1 MRFALLPVLALSLCL
16 ATAPLSRAQSDVGEI
31 AQRVTNILSEE
42 HYLQKRFDDEMSE
55 RTLHSYL
62 DYLDYSKVYFT
73 KSDVD
78 RFNSQYRHTLD
89 DDIMVQNLSAAY
101 DIYDVYLK
109 RVRSRIDKIKTLLTN
124 HEFTFESDGQIQI
137 SRKDAE
143 WAADEAAA
151 DKMWIDIIE
160 GELLQE
166 TLRKEAADRTKAEE
180 AEAEKEDKD
189 AESPKTT
196 QAKPKVVPKAKPVTA
211 DSDSEPDTTDRST
224 IDAPGSGVERTPIIT
239 KKDSAKPD
247 KSPKEK
253 IIDRYE
259 RILKSI
265 NGNDAEDQAV
275 IFIKCIAR
283 AYDPHSEYFSQSQYD
298 NFRINMDKRLEGIGA
313 MLGLEEDG
321 SAAIKGLV
329 VGGPAFKQGELQVMD
344 RIVGVAQGDEDTVDT
359 VGMDLNDIVDLI
371 RGKKGS
377 IVRLEVIPV
386 DSGDSGAHTVI
397 SIVRDQVDLKE
408 SLASADLI
416 ITKDKAGK
424 IRKLGWI
431 NLLSFYSDMGGG
443 DTSTTADVQRL
454 INRLIDEGIDGL
466 VLDLRDNGGGSL
478 EEAINLTGLF
488 IPRGPVV
495 QSKDWRGNRDS
506 KFSRNRYALYDG
518 PMIVLTNKASASAS
532 EILAAALQD
541 YRRAIIVGD
550 NSTFGK
556 GTVQQLRPVHNN
568 RMLLSVLAP
577 QPGSGALKLTIQT
590 FFRISGGSTQLKG
603 VEPEIVLPSLN
614 QALDI
619 GEGALD
625 HPLAY
630 EVIEAQNYKLVHPD
644 GFPIVPL
651 QANVDKRIADN
662 AEFQYTLEDIKRAEE
677 RIEENVVSLNR
688 AERELEAKDLKAL
701 QDKRKEERIA
711 RFADIREKEKGM
723 FTVYGLTQDNVRDEK
738 LTLRSD
744 LTEEQLSGMTAAKEE
759 EDPDTKALQY
769 PHLFDPLKRE
779 TLEILKDY
787 IDIGNGGGGV
797 TGVGAAK
804 PTADAGS
811 PN

>member
-1 MRFALLPVLALSLCL
+1 MRLTLLPLLALSFCL
-16 ATAPLSRAQSDVGEI
+16 AAAPLSRAQSDVGEI

-55 RTLHSYL
+55 RTLESYL

-73 KSDVD
+73 KGDVD

-109 RVRSRIDKIKTLLTN
+109 RVRSRIDKIKTLLAN
-124 HEFTFESDGQIQI
+124 HEFTFESEGQIQI

-151 DKMWIDIIE
+151 DKMWIDIVE
-160 GELLQE
+160 GELRQE
-166 TLRKEAADRTKAEE
+166 TLRKEASDRTKAEE
-180 AEAEKEDKD
+180 AEKEKKD

-196 QAKPKVVPKAKPVTA
+196 QTIPKVVPKAKPVDTN
-211 DSDSEPDTTDRST
+211 SDSEPDSPDRST
-224 IDAPGSGVERTPIIT
+224 IDEPTPGGVERTAIVT
-239 KKDSAKPD
+239 ENSSKKPD
-247 KSPKEK
+247 KTPKEK

-344 RIVGVAQGDEDTVDT
+344 RIVGVAQGDEETVDT

-386 DSGDSGAHTVI
+386 DSGDSGAHKVI

-416 ITKDKAGK
+416 ITKDDDGK
-424 IRKLGWI
+424 VLKLGWI

-454 INRLIDEGIDGL
+454 INRLMEEGIDGL

-495 QSKDWRGNRDS
+495 QSKDWRDNRDA

-550 NSTFGK
+550 KSTFGK

-614 QALDI
+614 DALDI
-619 GEGALD
+619 GEGSLE

-630 EVIEAQNYKLVHPD
+630 EVIEAQDYDLVDPD
-644 GFPIVPL
+644 GFPIIPL
-651 QANVDKRIADN
+651 QANVDKRNAEN
-662 AEFQYTLEDIKRAEE
+662 AEFQYILKDIKRAEK

-688 AERELEAKDLKAL
+688 ATREAESEDLKAL
-701 QDKRKEERIA
+701 QDKRKTERIA
-711 RFADIREKEKGM
+711 RFAEIREKEKGL
-723 FTVYGLTQDNVRDEK
+723 FTVYGLTQDNVHDAK

-744 LTEEQLSGMTAAKEE
+744 LTQEQLSGMTAAKEE
-759 EDPDTKALQY
+759 EDPETKALQY

-787 IDIGNGGGGV
+787 IDIETAGSGV

-811 PN
+811 RN

>member
-1 MRFALLPVLALSLCL
+1 MMRFALLPLLALSLCL
-16 ATAPLSRAQSDVGEI
+16 AAAPLSRAQSDVGEI

-55 RTLHSYL
+55 RTLDSYL

-73 KSDVD
+73 KADVD
-78 RFNSQYRHTLD
+78 RFYSQYRHTLD

-109 RVRSRIDKIKTLLTN
+109 RVRSRIDKINTLLAN
-124 HEFTFESDGQIQI
+124 HEFTFESDGKIQI

-143 WAADEAAA
+143 WPADEAAA

-166 TLRKEAADRTKAEE
+166 TLRKEAADRAK
-180 AEAEKEDKD
+180 AEKEKKD
-189 AESPKTT
+189 AEAPKTT
-196 QAKPKVVPKAKPVTA
+196 QTTPPVVPKAKPVSPAT
-211 DSDSEPDTTDRST
+211 DSEPETPVRSIT
-224 IDAPGSGVERTPIIT
+224 EAPTPGIGLERTEIVTKTDT
-239 KKDSAKPD
+239 KKTD
-247 KSPKEK
+247 KTPKEK

-313 MLGLEEDG
+313 MLSLEEDG

-344 RIVGVAQGDEDTVDT
+344 RIVGVAQGDEESVDT

-386 DSGDSGAHTVI
+386 DGGDSAAHKVI

-416 ITKDKAGK
+416 ITKDNDGK
-424 IRKLGWI
+424 VLKLGWI

-454 INRLIDEGIDGL
+454 INRLMEEGIDGL

-495 QSKDWRGNRDS
+495 QSKDWRDNRDA

-550 NSTFGK
+550 KSTFGK

-614 QALDI
+614 DALDI
-619 GEGALD
+619 GEGSLE

-630 EVIEAQNYKLVHPD
+630 EVIEAQDYDLVHPD
-644 GFPIVPL
+644 GFPIIPL
-651 QANVDKRIADN
+651 QANVDKRIANN
-662 AEFQYTLEDIKRAEE
+662 AEFQYVLEDIKRAEK
-677 RIEENVVSLNR
+677 RIQENVVSLNR
-688 AERELEAKDLKAL
+688 AQRESESKDLKDL
-701 QDKRKEERIA
+701 QDKRKAERIA
-711 RFADIREKEKGM
+711 RFAEIREREKGL
-723 FTVYGLTQDNVRDEK
+723 FTVYGLTQDNVHDDK

-744 LTEEQLSGMTAAKEE
+744 LTQEQLSGMTAAEEE
-759 EDPDTKALQY
+759 EDADTKALQY

-779 TLEILKDY
+779 TIEILKDY
-787 IDIGNGGGGV
+787 IDIENGGGGV
-797 TGVGAAK
+797 TGVGSAK